1 MRFLSPER
9 SGCHI
14 LNLSK
19 FSKVFHMTLWP
30 GWEPLVQ
37 RGPGLTG
44 TESCGCLCWR
54 LGLMRRG
61 YWWKHFW
68 SETHNPS
75 SFWSTFT
82 LLDESQPSLVR
93 AEQVHLLQTLPA
105 YVSML
110 GFFSWLHNSSFIT
123 LIRTLGIHV
132 QGYHGDVPTLVVF
145 CPPFLPH
152 PHSTSSSLPWML
164 LAEIHLIF
172 LWGAEFGH
180 IQPRESILGWTE
192 KGGPREP
199 QLTWPLCFMYLSS
212 EISSKPAQYHSATHP
227 EDFPFPW
234 QALGALKSPSITL
247 PNKIRLFGCIPSSF
261 CALHFIF
268 LCFMVKF

>member
-30 GWEPLVQ
+30 EWEPLVQ
-37 RGPGLTG
+37 RGPGLAG

-132 QGYHGDVPTLVVF
+132 QGYHGDAHF
-145 CPPFLPH
+145 GRFLPTFPSTPTQHIQLSALDALAWDPSHFSVRCRVWTH
-152 PHSTSSSLPWML
+152 PTQGEHPGLDRERRTSRTTINLTSLFHVFVLRNILKTSSISFCNPSWRLSFP
-164 LAEIHLIF
+164 LA
-172 LWGAEFGH
+172 
-180 IQPRESILGWTE
+180 
-192 KGGPREP
+192 GP
-199 QLTWPLCFMYLSS
+199 
-212 EISSKPAQYHSATHP
+212 
-227 EDFPFPW
+227 
-234 QALGALKSPSITL
+234 
-247 PNKIRLFGCIPSSF
+247 GCIKITIYHI
-261 CALHFIF
+261 AQ
-268 LCFMVKF
+268 